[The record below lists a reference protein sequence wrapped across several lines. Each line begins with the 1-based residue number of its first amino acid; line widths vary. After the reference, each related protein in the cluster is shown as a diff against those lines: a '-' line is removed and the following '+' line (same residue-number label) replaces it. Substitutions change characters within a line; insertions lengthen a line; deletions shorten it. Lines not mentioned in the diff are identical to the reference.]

1 MKVLLH
7 QRQRWIVFLE
17 IASAIAA
24 NPMPQN
30 QVLRAGRRADRV
42 ELHEAEHPHCGFEIA
57 DRKKRARNRVIAELF
72 HGNAGNAPA
81 HAARSASTILSRAA
95 RAAGRNPPTN
105 PMPSANTNAAR
116 TMPGVSTKR
125 KASSAKVWK
134 FIVEIDS
141 ACMNDAHTTPITPP
155 MSPSSNDSTRNATRI
170 AAREKPS
177 ARSVPISLVRLAT
190 LAYMVIM
197 APMMAPMEKMTEMVV
212 PR

>member
-1 MKVLLH
+1 MSRTVRADVSENALRQPRMLALDVPRVARRPRVQQAKRISWQHTVDMEVLLD

-17 IASAIAA
+17 IAGAIAA

-42 ELHEAEHPHCGFEIA
+42 ELHEAERPHCGFEIA

-72 HGNAGNAPA
+72 HGNAGNARA

-116 TMPGVSTKR
+116 TMPGVSTK
-125 KASSAKVWK
+125 
-134 FIVEIDS
+134 F
-141 ACMNDAHTTPITPP
+141 
-155 MSPSSNDSTRNATRI
+155 
-170 AAREKPS
+170 
-177 ARSVPISLVRLAT
+177 
-190 LAYMVIM
+190 
-197 APMMAPMEKMTEMVV
+197 
-212 PR
+212 